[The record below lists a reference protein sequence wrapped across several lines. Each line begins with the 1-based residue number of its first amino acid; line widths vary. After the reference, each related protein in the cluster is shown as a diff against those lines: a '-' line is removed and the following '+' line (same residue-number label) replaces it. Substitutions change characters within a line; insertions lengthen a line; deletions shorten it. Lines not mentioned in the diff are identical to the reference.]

1 MTLTTIDIPQA
12 DVLWDVAR
20 VPEAVLRGAGTTETI
35 GAYIGAK
42 GARQGLYYTRAARV
56 LGLVGNMAPDGTV
69 ELTTY
74 GRAFAQY
81 DRSSQIMAMRRLLRE
96 CEPTRSV
103 IMALKDGAGLGWDA
117 IAAILQELAPL
128 AESTAQRRARTAA
141 AWLCAAGLGVW
152 RDGKLFYQNPMRG
165 SGSAALRN

>member
-1 MTLTTIDIPQA
+1 MTITTIDIPQA

-20 VPEAVLRGAGTTETI
+20 VPEAILRGSTTTEAI

-42 GARQGLYYTRAARV
+42 SARQGLYYARAARI
-56 LGLVGNMAPDGTV
+56 LGLAGEISPDGTV

-81 DRSSQIMAMRRLLRE
+81 DRNSQILAMRRLLRE
-96 CEPTRSV
+96 SEPTRSV
-103 IMALKDGAGLGWDA
+103 LAALKEGRGLGWDG
-117 IAAILQELAPL
+117 IALILQELAPL

-141 AWLCAAGLGVW
+141 AWLCAAGLAAW
-152 RDGKLFYQNPMRG
+152 RDGKLFYQDARG
-165 SGSAALRN
+165 ASGGHARN